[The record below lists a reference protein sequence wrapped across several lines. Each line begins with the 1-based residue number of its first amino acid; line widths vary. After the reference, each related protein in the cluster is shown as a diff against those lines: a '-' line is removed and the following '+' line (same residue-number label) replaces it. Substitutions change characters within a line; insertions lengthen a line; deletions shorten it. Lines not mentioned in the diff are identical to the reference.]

1 MYNFSDRLAAKLAR
15 KDSLALKLSQ
25 RPQRQE
31 LIERNILHM
40 VRSNYFIEEVGSNMW
55 LIVTCNISKIII
67 ILDLYPN
74 LRYLMKIE
82 GSIAQLL
89 VPN

>member
-1 MYNFSDRLAAKLAR
+1 MYNISDRLAAKLAR

-40 VRSNYFIEEVGSNMW
+40 VRSNYFIEEVGSNNI
-55 LIVTCNISKIII
+55 IVTCNISKIII